1 MRLAEEAE
9 EAMADGKRVWA
20 GRVVSILACLLFL
33 FSAFIKLKGGPDLE
47 KGFAHLGLPISIA
60 VPLGILEAACLV
72 LYLIP
77 ASSILGAILL
87 SGYVGGAICTHWRVG
102 DPVWVQ
108 IVLGVFVWLGVYLQE
123 PRLKNLIPLRRS

>member
-1 MRLAEEAE
+1 
-9 EAMADGKRVWA
+9 MANGRTVWA
-20 GRVVSILACLLFL
+20 GRVISVLACLLFL

-47 KGFAHLGLPISIA
+47 KGFAHLGLPMSIA
-60 VPLGILEAACLV
+60 TALGVLEAACVV
-72 LYLIP
+72 LYLVP

-102 DPVWVQ
+102 DPVWAP
-108 IVLGVFVWLGVYLQE
+108 IILGVFVWLGVYLQE

>member
-1 MRLAEEAE
+1 MRPAQEARE
-9 EAMADGKRVWA
+9 SMANGKRVWA
-20 GRVVSILACLLFL
+20 GRAISVLASLLFL
-33 FSAFIKLKGGPDLE
+33 FSAVLKVKGGPDLE
-47 KGFAHLGLPISIA
+47 KGFAHLQLPISIA
-60 VPLGILEAACLV
+60 VPLGVLEAACVV

-77 ASSILGAILL
+77 ASSVLGAILL

-108 IVLGVFVWLGVYLQE
+108 IALGIFVWLGVYLQE

>member
-1 MRLAEEAE
+1 M
-9 EAMADGKRVWA
+9 AMANIRADWV
-20 GRVVSILACLLFL
+20 GRAVSVLASLLFL
-33 FSAFIKLKGGPDLE
+33 FSAVLKLKGGPDLE
-47 KGFAHLGLPISIA
+47 KGFAHLGMPISIA
-60 VPLGILEAACLV
+60 APLGILEAACVV
-72 LYLIP
+72 LYLVP

-102 DPVWVQ
+102 DPIWVQ